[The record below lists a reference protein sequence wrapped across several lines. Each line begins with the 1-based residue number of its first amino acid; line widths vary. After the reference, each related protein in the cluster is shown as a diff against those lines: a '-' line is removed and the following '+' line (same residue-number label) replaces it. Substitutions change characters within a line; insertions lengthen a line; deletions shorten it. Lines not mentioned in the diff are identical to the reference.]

1 MNGKSSSSLES
12 GHVNMRDFVR
22 VFPFYFAWDENNI
35 ITESGA
41 SLLKICP
48 RAKPG
53 AQMRDVFRARNPVGE
68 FCDTHVRANP
78 ERLFLL
84 EDMSSGVVL
93 RGQVLLFDLPR
104 RGIMLSSP
112 WLTEPDQAHQ
122 LGLTPSDF
130 AVHDQTLDL
139 LQVLQ
144 MQRKVTSDL
153 QRLAAQLT
161 EQRLQMREHEEQSRK
176 LALVAART
184 DNAVIVTDAE
194 GRIEWVNEGFTRM
207 TGWHLD
213 EVIGRQPGDFLRC
226 PEADPGADSFM
237 NQCLQQQRGFR
248 VEMLNYH
255 RTGRK
260 YWSSIEIQPIR
271 NDAGE
276 VVNFMSI
283 ESDVTQRRRDDQ
295 RRALQ
300 FSTSRTLAEA
310 ETVPQAAAKVIQMIC
325 NQLGWIAGGLWM
337 LDAEHQSLHL
347 AEIWHSPLK
356 DITEFVELSRSI
368 DFKRGC
374 GLPGIV
380 LHSGQPQWIHDVA
393 EYAEC
398 PRSGMAKKCHLHG
411 ALGFPIVAQ
420 GDILGVVEL
429 FSCDTTTP
437 EESLLEAFAGIGNQL
452 GQFIVRKCVE
462 QNLVSAKDAAESA
475 SRAKSEFL
483 ATVSHEIRTPM
494 NGIIGMSSLLL
505 DTHLDNKQHEM
516 VDAVRQSGEALMTII
531 EDILDFSKIEARRL
545 DLEDETCR
553 LDTIIDG
560 VVGLLQHKAI
570 SRGVDLKVEISP
582 DVPLLFKGDPGR
594 LRQILMNLVGNG
606 VKFTEQGSIFIRAGK
621 VASSDA
627 EPNVIEIS
635 VVDSGIGMS
644 EEQQRKLF
652 HAFSQVDSS
661 TTRRYGGTGLGLA
674 ISKRL
679 VELMGGTIGVEST
692 PGVGSRFWFRL
703 PVREVTAAEQR
714 EEHEQSTQAA
724 EKAPRP
730 PSTRKP
736 RLLVVED
743 NEVNLRMAS
752 MMLEKFGFTADVA
765 RDGEQ
770 AVNMFASNA
779 YDAIL
784 MDCHMPHMDG
794 YEATQAIREME
805 NSTHWPRPRCCII
818 AMTANVMNGERERC
832 LEAGMD
838 DYVSKPLRA
847 KPLIE
852 ALEKIQV
859 HEAPQETD
867 PDAID
872 AWSLEEVSTAKDAVK
887 LLAEELS
894 AEDTAELIENWL
906 KDTPDRIL
914 DLEKLAAGQDQSA
927 LRRTAH
933 SLKGSSSLFGL
944 TRIHSLC
951 RDLEDLAASESRTD
965 QPALVEQI
973 RRGFIYAEPS
983 LREELSQ
990 LRTTTLTS

>member
-1 MNGKSSSSLES
+1 MNGEGSSTLDY
-12 GHVNMRDFVR
+12 GHVSLRDFVR
-22 VFPFYFAWDENNI
+22 VFPFYFAWDANDI
-35 ITESGA
+35 ITEAGA

-53 AQMRDVFRARNPVGE
+53 ARLQDVFRAQSPEGE
-68 FCDTHVRANP
+68 FCDAHARANP
-78 ERLFLL
+78 DRLFLL
-84 EDMSSGVVL
+84 EDLRQSVML
-93 RGQVLLFDLPR
+93 RGQMLLLDRPR
-104 RGIMLSSP
+104 RGIMLASP

-122 LGLTPSDF
+122 LGLTPHDF

-144 MQRKVTSDL
+144 MQRKVTADL

-161 EQRLQMREHEEQSRK
+161 EQRLRLREQEGQSRK

-184 DNAVIVTDAE
+184 DNAVIVTDAA

-207 TGWHLD
+207 TGWLAD
-213 EVIGRQPGDFLRC
+213 EVMGRQPGEFLRC

-255 RTGRK
+255 RSGRK

-271 NDAGE
+271 NEAGE

-283 ESDVTQRRRDDQ
+283 ESDVTQRRQDDQ

-310 ETVPQAAAKVIQMIC
+310 DSMRQAAAKVIQLIC
-325 NQLGWIAGGLWM
+325 NQLGWIAGSLWM
-337 LDAEHQSLHL
+337 LDSEQQDLHL

-356 DITEFVELSRSI
+356 DIAPFVELCRAST
-368 DFKRGC
+368 FKPGQ

-380 LHSGQPQWIHDVA
+380 LNSGQPQWIRDVA
-393 EYAEC
+393 EHAEC
-398 PRSGMAKKCHLHG
+398 PRSAVARKCHLHG
-411 ALGFPIVAQ
+411 AIAFPIVAQ
-420 GDILGVVEL
+420 GDVLGVLEL
-429 FSCDTTTP
+429 FSSDAHAP

-462 QNLVSAKDAAESA
+462 QNLVSAKEAAESA
-475 SRAKSEFL
+475 NRAKSEFL
-483 ATVSHEIRTPM
+483 ATMSHEIRTPM

-505 DTHLDNKQHEM
+505 DTQLDTKQHEM
-516 VDAVRQSGEALMTII
+516 VEAVRQSGEALMTII

-545 DLEDETCR
+545 DLVEETFR
-553 LDTIIDG
+553 LDSIIDG
-560 VVGLLQHKAI
+560 VVALLQHKAI
-570 SRGVDLKVEISP
+570 SRRVELKVEIDP
-582 DVPLLFKGDPGR
+582 EVPLALKGDPGR

-606 VKFTEQGSIFIRAGK
+606 IKFTDQGSICIQARR
-621 VASSDA
+621 VATPEG
-627 EPNVIEIS
+627 EPAQIEIS
-635 VVDSGIGMS
+635 VIDTGIGMN

-652 HAFSQVDSS
+652 LAFSQVDSS
-661 TTRRYGGTGLGLA
+661 TTRRFGGTGLGLA

-679 VELMGGTIGVEST
+679 VELMGGSIGVVST
-692 PGVGSRFWFRL
+692 PGLGSRFWFKL
-703 PVREVTAAEQR
+703 PVREVSAAEEK
-714 EEHEQSTQAA
+714 EENERQAQAGEQAQQPVCTH
-724 EKAPRP
+724 
-730 PSTRKP
+730 KP

-743 NEVNLRMAS
+743 NEVNLRMAI
-752 MMLEKFGFTADVA
+752 MMLEKHGFTADVA

-770 AVNMFASNA
+770 AVDQFAARA

-794 YEATQAIREME
+794 HEATRAIREIE
-805 NSTHWPRPRCCII
+805 ASTHWRRPHCRII
-818 AMTANVMNGERERC
+818 AMTANVMDGERERC
-832 LEAGMD
+832 FEAGMD

-847 KPLIE
+847 KALTE
-852 ALEKIQV
+852 ALARIQV
-859 HEAPQETD
+859 LEPHKEPESISGWRD
-867 PDAID
+867 EDAC
-872 AWSLEEVSTAKDAVK
+872 SAKEAVK
-887 LLAEELS
+887 MLADELS

-906 KDTPDRIL
+906 KDTPERIT
-914 DLEKLAAGQDQSA
+914 DLEKLAAGQDQPA

-944 TRIHSLC
+944 THIHSLC
-951 RDLEDLAASESRTD
+951 RDLEHLAESSSRAE
-965 QPALVEQI
+965 QPSLVAQI
-973 RRGFIYAEPS
+973 RHGFATAEPS
-983 LREELSQ
+983 LRQELNH
-990 LRTTTLTS
+990 LRTPTLTS

>member
-1 MNGKSSSSLES
+1 MDY
-12 GHVNMRDFVR
+12 GHVSMRDFVR
-22 VFPFYFAWDENNI
+22 VFPFYFAWDASDI

-48 RAKPG
+48 QAKPG
-53 AQMRDVFRARNPVGE
+53 ARLQDVFHTQSPEGE
-68 FCDTHVRANP
+68 FCDAHARTNP
-78 ERLFLL
+78 DRLFLL
-84 EDMSSGVVL
+84 EDLRHNVIL
-93 RGQVLLFDLPR
+93 RGQVLLLDRPR
-104 RGIMLSSP
+104 RGIMLATP

-122 LGLTPSDF
+122 LGLTTHDF

-144 MQRKVTSDL
+144 MQRKVTTDL
-153 QRLAAQLT
+153 QRLAGQLT
-161 EQRLQMREHEEQSRK
+161 EQRLRLRQQEEQSRK

-184 DNAVIVTDAE
+184 DNAVIVTDAA

-207 TGWHLD
+207 TGWRSE

-226 PEADPGADSFM
+226 PEADPGADTFM

-248 VEMLNYH
+248 VEMLNFH
-255 RTGRK
+255 RSGRK

-271 NDAGE
+271 NEAGE

-283 ESDVTQRRRDDQ
+283 ESDVTQRRQDDR

-310 ETVPQAAAKVIQMIC
+310 DSMREAAAKVIQLIC
-325 NQLGWIAGGLWM
+325 NQLGWIAGSLWM
-337 LDAEHQSLHL
+337 LDSEQQSLHL

-356 DITEFVELSRSI
+356 DITPFAELSRSLT
-368 DFKRGC
+368 FKPGH

-393 EYAEC
+393 EHAEC
-398 PRSGMAKKCHLHG
+398 PRSAMAKKCHLHG
-411 ALGFPIVAQ
+411 AIAFPIVAQ
-420 GDILGVVEL
+420 GDILGVLEL
-429 FSCDTTTP
+429 FSCDTSAP

-462 QNLVSAKDAAESA
+462 QNLVRAKEAAESA
-475 SRAKSEFL
+475 NRAKSEFL
-483 ATVSHEIRTPM
+483 ATMSHEIRTPM

-505 DTHLDNKQHEM
+505 DTQLDPRQHEM

-545 DLEDETCR
+545 DLVEETCR
-553 LDTIIDG
+553 LDSIVDG

-570 SRGVDLKVEISP
+570 SRGVDLRVEIDP
-582 DVPLLFKGDPGR
+582 TVPLAFKGDPGR

-606 VKFTEQGSIFIRAGK
+606 VKFTDQGSICIQVSR
-621 VASSDA
+621 VSSPEV
-627 EPNVIEIS
+627 EPAQIEIS
-635 VVDSGIGMS
+635 VIDSGIGMN

-652 HAFSQVDSS
+652 QAFSQVDSS
-661 TTRRYGGTGLGLA
+661 TTRRFGGTGLGLA

-679 VELMGGTIGVEST
+679 VELMGGSIGVVST
-692 PGVGSRFWFRL
+692 PGLGSRFWFRL
-703 PVREVTAAEQR
+703 PLREVSATEQQQDEDER
-714 EEHEQSTQAA
+714 QAQAHEQSLQPVGA
-724 EKAPRP
+724 
-730 PSTRKP
+730 RKP

-743 NEVNLRMAS
+743 NEVNLRMAI
-752 MMLEKFGFTADVA
+752 MMLEKHGFSADVA

-770 AVNMFASNA
+770 AVDQFAARA

-794 YEATQAIREME
+794 HEATRAIREIEASM
-805 NSTHWPRPRCCII
+805 HWQRPRCRII
-818 AMTANVMNGERERC
+818 AMTANVMDGERERC
-832 LEAGMD
+832 YEAGMD

-847 KPLIE
+847 RALTE
-852 ALEKIQV
+852 ALARIQV
-859 HEAPQETD
+859 REPENSPGASSGWTEEEAF
-867 PDAID
+867 
-872 AWSLEEVSTAKDAVK
+872 TAKDAVK
-887 LLAEELS
+887 LLADELS
-894 AEDTAELIENWL
+894 VEDTAELIENWL
-906 KDTPDRIL
+906 KDTPERIT
-914 DLEKLAAGQDQSA
+914 DLEKLAAGQDQPA

-944 TRIHSLC
+944 THIHSLC
-951 RDLEDLAASESRTD
+951 RDLEHLAESNSRAD
-965 QPALVEQI
+965 QPSLVAQI
-973 RRGFIYAEPS
+973 RHGFATAEPS
-983 LREELSQ
+983 LRQELTH
-990 LRTTTLTS
+990 LRTTTVTS